1 MNRKERECIILN
13 SAWAMVDGMVNWAMF
28 SDQDLSGSTLLRFES
43 REHAELFI
51 IRLTD
56 FLSPVQSSTLK
67 ATSHGWERVPR
78 GGSGA
83 DQTFVFHLRQVCQD
97 PQLGD
102 ETTSLSNK
110 VEEFALWLEGRFTS
124 REVNLSL
131 IDIVTDLQIER
142 YRYIKMCG
150 NIAKHSLA
158 RLSRVIDDLRKL
170 LKAAGY
176 DVSIQT
182 AHLAIDQFYE
192 RFFEDIFMFHSNQ
205 IVEFLNDVRWSIF
218 EYLQPEYGRSW
229 HAKGRFYGDYGFHIP
244 EEVSDPF
251 AQAMYWELMNRVRG
265 RPYMRRFV
273 AEAAFKQPH
282 WSEKLRD
289 G

>member
-1 MNRKERECIILN
+1 MNQTERECIILN
-13 SAWAMVDGMVNWAMF
+13 SAWAMVDGMVNWTMF
-28 SDQDLSGSTLLRFES
+28 SDQDLLGSTMLRFES

-56 FLSPVQSSTLK
+56 FLSPVQSSARE
-67 ATSHGWERVPR
+67 ATSHGLQRVPP
-78 GGSGA
+78 GGFGA
-83 DQTFVFHLRQVCQD
+83 DQTFIFHLRQVCRD

-102 ETTSLSNK
+102 ETTNLSNK
-110 VEEFALWLEGRFTS
+110 VEDFAFWLEGRITS

-131 IDIVTDLQIER
+131 IDIVADLEIER

-192 RFFEDIFMFHSNQ
+192 RFFEDIFIFHSNQ
-205 IVEFLNDVRWSIF
+205 IVEFLNDVRWTIF
-218 EYLQPEYGRSW
+218 EYLQLEYGRSW

-265 RPYMRRFV
+265 RPHMQRFV
-273 AEAAFKQPH
+273 AEEAFKQPH
-282 WSEKLRD
+282 LSESRRD